1 MKFLKYSVEY
11 GRFNILF
18 LQCSYSNAGFG
29 KFSLLF
35 SVLFLF
41 WKFSVCVQVLQ
52 AVGRGS
58 EVISNRITIALEA
71 SLGQIFDSP
80 QDWNKNITRPVW
92 NFIHR

>member
-58 EVISNRITIALEA
+58 EAISNRITIALEA

-80 QDWNKNITRPVW
+80 QD
-92 NFIHR
+92 

>member
-1 MKFLKYSVEY
+1 MVVST
-11 GRFNILF
+11 ILF
-18 LQCSYSNAGFG
+18 LQCSYSNTGFG

-71 SLGQIFDSP
+71 SLGQIF
-80 QDWNKNITRPVW
+80 
-92 NFIHR
+92 IHHKIETKTSRDQFGILFTARILYNN